1 MVSES
6 IAIFLHHVSI
16 EVRDLVAS
24 VAFYTQVIGLRQVDR
39 PAFPS
44 SGAWLDCAGQQVHL
58 NHKPEM
64 TPQIGRRFDPTGP
77 HFALRC
83 ADFDAAV
90 IGLRAAGYDEHA
102 ADEQRR
108 LIIHRTG
115 LAGFA
120 QLFLFDPDW
129 NLVETNAA

>member
-1 MVSES
+1 M
-6 IAIFLHHVSI
+6 FLHHVSI

-24 VAFYTQVIGLRQVDR
+24 VAFYTQVIGLRPVDR

-44 SGAWLDCAGQQVHL
+44 AGAWLDCGGQQVHL
-58 NHKPEM
+58 NHKPDLA
-64 TPQIGRRFDPTGP
+64 PQVERRFDPTGP

-83 ADFDAAV
+83 PDFDAQVLAL
-90 IGLRAAGYDEHA
+90 GAMGYAENAGDA
-102 ADEQRR
+102 QRR
-108 LIIHRTG
+108 VIIHRTG

-129 NLVETNAA
+129 TLVEINAA